1 MNIIK
6 RARRR
11 LRNAHSLLLLQ
22 ARWRYSELDYWRE
35 MANSQSAGG
44 TATNIKV
51 AVRCRPFIGVC
62 RTVQLRECWN
72 PRPLQ
77 LRECWNP

>member
-1 MNIIK
+1 
-6 RARRR
+6 
-11 LRNAHSLLLLQ
+11 
-22 ARWRYSELDYWRE
+22 

-72 PRPLQ
+72 PRPLYTAKGMLKPLTSFLAGVENLLTQ
-77 LRECWNP
+77 SLPF